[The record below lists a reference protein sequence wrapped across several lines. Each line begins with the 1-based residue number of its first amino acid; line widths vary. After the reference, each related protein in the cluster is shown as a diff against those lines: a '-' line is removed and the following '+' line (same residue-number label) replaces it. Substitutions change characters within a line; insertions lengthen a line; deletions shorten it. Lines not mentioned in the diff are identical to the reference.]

1 MTIALTILK
10 EGLVSG
16 VGTILRIALFLIPI
30 MIAVEIAHHY
40 NLLGLLSGR
49 IKGVLNFLTL
59 PLEAAFPLL
68 VGAFFGIVYGSAL
81 IVDYAREGHLGKR
94 DLLLIGIFLS
104 ISHSLVEDTLIFTAF
119 GANPLVI
126 ILIRFALAILLTRL
140 AAYGMDLFARRNNSG
155 ELCAKETMLQTGA
168 TGSGSAAGRRDH
180 GRQQRVP

>member
-1 MTIALTILK
+1 MTVVLTVLK
-10 EGLVSG
+10 EGLFSG
-16 VGTILRIALFLIPI
+16 AGTILRIALFLIPI
-30 MIAVEIAHHY
+30 MVVVEIAHHY
-40 NLLGLLSGR
+40 NLLGMLSGK
-49 IKGVLNFLTL
+49 IEGALGFLTL

-126 ILIRFALAILLTRL
+126 IAIRFCLAVLLTRL
-140 AAYGMDLFARRNNSG
+140 AAYAIDLNSRRCDTKRS
-155 ELCAKETMLQTGA
+155 AKKKTPL
-168 TGSGSAAGRRDH
+168 
-180 GRQQRVP
+180 